1 MKSVCIIGG
10 GVAGLSAAIF
20 LANKKFK
27 VTLLEKN
34 NKLGGRACSYYDKTL
49 DCSFDNGQHLL
60 IGGYK
65 STISFFEIIGAKSNF
80 HFQPQLRIPFL
91 TQDQKKVIFKLP
103 KSNNRFFSV
112 LSFLKLTTLS
122 FADRIKILQL
132 LLRMKHY
139 NSDDYKE
146 LSVTEFLNKNK
157 QSSASQN
164 KFWNIISISTLN
176 CSPEKASVKIFI
188 DILKILFLSERKN
201 SVLVIPQLDLSS
213 SYIANCLEYLNSSGC
228 EYFLSEGLLKLNSSN
243 SKIDS
248 ILTTNNRNLKFD
260 YYILAVDWRECGSLL
275 RKSSID
281 IGEVGLRSSPI
292 LSIHLWTD
300 KKFMDEEFYSLVE
313 SPIQWVFRKKNFIS
327 IVISNPGDLIE
338 KSKEEILILCEH
350 ELKRYFKSYK
360 NVRIKDSRI
369 LKEKNAT
376 YIPDS
381 RSFDVRPPQKTY
393 FDNLFLAGDWTKT
406 GLPST
411 IESSVLSSLK
421 CTELIE
427 QKERLPS

>member
-1 MKSVCIIGG
+1 MKSVCVIGG
-10 GVAGLSAAIF
+10 GVAGLSAAVF

-49 DCSFDNGQHLL
+49 ECSFDNGQHLL

-91 TQDQKKVIFKLP
+91 TQEQKKVIFKLP
-103 KSNNRFFSV
+103 KSNSQFLAV
-112 LSFLKLTTLS
+112 LSFIKLTTLS
-122 FADRIKILQL
+122 FIDRIKILQL
-132 LLRMKHY
+132 LLRMKQY

-146 LSVTEFLNKNK
+146 LSVTEFLKRNK
-157 QSSASQN
+157 QSTESQN
-164 KFWNIISISTLN
+164 KFWNTISISTLN
-176 CSPEKASVKIFI
+176 CSPTEASAKIFI
-188 DILKILFLSERKN
+188 DVLKIVFLSERQN

-213 SYIANCLEYLNSSGC
+213 SYITNSLEYLNNNGC
-228 EYFLSEGLLKLNSSN
+228 EYFLGEGLLKLNTSD

-260 YYILAVDWRECGSLL
+260 YYILAVDWRECESLL

-281 IGEVGLRSSPI
+281 IEEFGLRSSPI
-292 LSIHLWTD
+292 LSVHLWTD

-313 SPIQWVFRKKNFIS
+313 SPIQWVFRKQNFIS
-327 IVISNPGDLIE
+327 IVISDPGELIE
-338 KSKEEILILCEH
+338 KSKEEILKLCDH
-350 ELKRYFKSYK
+350 ELKKYFKSYN
-360 NVRIKDSRI
+360 NVRIKDFRI
-369 LKEKNAT
+369 VKEKNAT
-376 YIPDS
+376 FIPDS
-381 RSFDVRPPQKTY
+381 RSFNLRPSQKTNIE
-393 FDNLFLAGDWTKT
+393 NLFLTGDWTMT

-411 IESSVLSSLK
+411 IESSVYSSLE
-421 CTELIE
+421 CAELIE
-427 QKERLPS
+427 QKEKLSS